1 MLTVVYKSEVTIY
14 VVKKQV
20 GQVVEVNIFA
30 LPLNKVKWKPT
41 LMSPTFYNELE

>member
-20 GQVVEVNIFA
+20 GQVVNIFA
-30 LPLNKVKWKPT
+30 LPLNKVK
-41 LMSPTFYNELE
+41 